1 MGSSLRVEEHKFL
14 GSVLLSLFFLTIVAL
29 DNAEP
34 KLIMHVVV
42 SSILLWIVYFSCD
55 GGEKKL

>member
-14 GSVLLSLFFLTIVAL
+14 GSVLLSLFFLTIVAS

-42 SSILLWIVYFSCD
+42 SSILLWIVSFSCD